1 MVSMVFCIVSMQ
13 IMISVVARQL
23 LGVLGGRYV
32 FVDSGQM
39 ASIK

>member
-1 MVSMVFCIVSMQ
+1 MVARVFCIVAMQ
-13 IMISVVARQL
+13 MMFSVVTKQL
-23 LGVLGGRYV
+23 LGVIGGRYV